1 MYCIIRIFCII
12 LLVLCRNTSI
22 LDTTSLLSTYLF
34 QLKNLFLC
42 KITTT
47 KTQSIRQYGIKRDF
61 TYRNYDFSGCT
72 FIGAA
77 L

>member
-1 MYCIIRIFCII
+1 MKKMKIGDFE
-12 LLVLCRNTSI
+12 VVAAA
-22 LDTTSLLSTYLF
+22 SLLSTYLF
-34 QLKNLFLC
+34 QLKNLFFC

-47 KTQSIRQYGIKRDF
+47 KTQSIWQYGIKHNF